1 MSPWPPSNEG
11 GDVLDRDR
19 ELVRDEVAEARGIQ
33 HAGHAHHLPVRQAAG
48 LPQHIDHRVQRV
60 GDADDE
66 GARRVIADARAD
78 LAHDLGIDREQVVAA
93 HAGLAWHAGGDDHH
107 VGAFDRRVVLGAAEG
122 RIEAL
127 HRAALGEV
135 ERLALGHAFDD
146 VEEHDVAKILER
158 GEVGERAAD
167 IARADQRDL
176 AACHG
181 DFLQLS
187 GGAGGVSGGR
197 PSSS

>member
-1 MSPWPPSNEG
+1 M
-11 GDVLDRDR
+11 
-19 ELVRDEVAEARGIQ
+19 AEARGIE
-33 HAGHAHHLPVRQAAG
+33 HARHAHHAGVRQAAG

-66 GARRVIADARAD
+66 GVRRVVADARAH
-78 LAHDLGIDREQVVAA
+78 LAHHLGVDREQVVAT
-93 HAGLAWHAGGDDHH
+93 HAGLARHAGGDDHH
-107 VGAFDRRVVLGAAEG
+107 VGALDGRVVLGAAE
-122 RIEAL
+122 RRVEAF

-135 ERLALGHAFDD
+135 QRLALGHAFDD

-176 AACHG
+176 AACHRYSLG
-181 DFLQLS
+181 LRRRRALKRNS
-187 GGAGGVSGGR
+187 A
-197 PSSS
+197 